1 MNGRSALAPAHPPAA
16 AGLSMQIGWGRTSSY
31 SLMPSHTPRI
41 LALSTNATDEE
52 LTALADD
59 IAHDCAARRKPRV
72 AAATVWVHARRQKA
86 PESTVS
92 RLAAMVAERLMLA
105 DPARPKSASIPQ
117 ESFADVATA
126 AVAYGLRERT
136 LAERLRYVRWRRL
149 YGWPHWD
156 GHSWK
161 LPVTAY
167 DPLLRN
173 AYLAQQPAE
182 EPAAHVRM
190 LPTWCER
197 VDGEGIPRAGDTR
210 EESPS

>member
-1 MNGRSALAPAHPPAA
+1 
-16 AGLSMQIGWGRTSSY
+16 
-31 SLMPSHTPRI
+31 
-41 LALSTNATDEE
+41 
-52 LTALADD
+52 
-59 IAHDCAARRKPRV
+59 
-72 AAATVWVHARRQKA
+72 
-86 PESTVS
+86 
-92 RLAAMVAERLMLA
+92 MVAERLEHSESA
-105 DPARPKSASIPQ
+105 PPKSLTIPQ

-156 GHSWK
+156 GHCWK

-190 LPTWCER
+190 LPAWCER
-197 VDGEGIPRAGDTR
+197 VDGEGTLRMSDPGVEPR
-210 EESPS
+210 P